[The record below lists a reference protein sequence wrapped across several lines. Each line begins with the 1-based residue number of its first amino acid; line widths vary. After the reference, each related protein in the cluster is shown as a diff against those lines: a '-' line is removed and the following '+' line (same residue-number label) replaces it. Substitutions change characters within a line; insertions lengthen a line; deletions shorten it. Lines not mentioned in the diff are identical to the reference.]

1 MYAHLKSP
9 ITNYSANG
17 RTSLY
22 AVYLSTISS
31 IPKTSKDPI
40 NRIRIM
46 CEIYL
51 NQMNHQSLMIKLFS
65 FPESTSSCNR
75 SSLNDVHI
83 LNLSQM
89 KELKILNEN
98 RDPVADPPS
107 LNVARVNFTLH

>member
-1 MYAHLKSP
+1 
-9 ITNYSANG
+9 
-17 RTSLY
+17 
-22 AVYLSTISS
+22 
-31 IPKTSKDPI
+31 
-40 NRIRIM
+40 M
-46 CEIYL
+46 CGIYL
-51 NQMNHQSLMIKLFS
+51 ILTKYSSNFYVS

-107 LNVARVNFTLH
+107 LNVARVKLTQCSIVLIQSCWPTFENDWNVKENFKQVVKLFFMC